1 MSETIE
7 FGQYVVERLKQA
19 GVKQCFGV
27 PGDFNL
33 GKESTPGNLILR
45 LDFVEADPDIEW
57 VGNANELNA
66 AYAADGYARVKGGLA
81 VIVTTFGVGELSAL
95 CGIAGALAER
105 VPVLHIVGAP
115 STKLQSSDS
124 LLHHTLN
131 LPGSFT
137 TFSTMSAPLSCSQA
151 LLNTIAPKTPTAWTE
166 AFDKTLKDVLEQ
178 CRPGYVEIPTDA
190 FHAKVSAEGLK
201 EALPHPHSAPPP
213 ESVAASLPTA
223 GSQATATSTL
233 AAATSAAPRAPSD
246 DVTAHVVQDI
256 AERFKNAKKP
266 VILVDAC
273 AGRFGMAGEVRKLV
287 ETCGIRFFETP
298 MGKSLL
304 DEHHPLFGGCY
315 AGANSLPPVREEVES
330 ADFVLYVGALKSD
343 FNSGSFSVNIDPKIT
358 IELHSFT
365 TNIGY
370 AAYPTTDIR
379 HVLPDLLPAFQDV
392 IQSRA
397 ASPAEGESADQKIRA
412 GRVESI
418 VPEPKGSEIKHEW
431 LWPRVGKWFADTDI
445 IITETGTSSFGLTNV
460 LLPSHSTYIAQIL
473 WGAIGWSVGACLGAA
488 MAAREDKKDRRTV
501 LFVGDGSLQLTLQEI
516 GTMLRRDVH
525 PYLFVLNNDGYE
537 IERQIHGETAKYN
550 DIQLYDHQLLLPFLA
565 GKSCKTAYQSYV
577 VKTPEELNNLLEDK
591 EFNVPDRLRLIEV
604 YMPRGDAPEGLIR
617 QAKLTAEANARI

>member
-19 GVKQCFGV
+19 GVKQVFGV

-33 GKESTPGNLILR
+33 EW
-45 LDFVEADPDIEW
+45 LDFVENDPDIEW

-115 STKLQSSDS
+115 STKLQSKDS

-151 LLNTIAPKTPTAWTE
+151 LLNEIAPKTPTTWTE
-166 AFDKTLKDVLEQ
+166 AFDKTLTDVLEQ

-190 FHAKVSAEGLK
+190 FHHKVSAAGLK
-201 EALPHPHSAPPP
+201 EKLPHPHSAPPP
-213 ESVAASLPTA
+213 ESVAASISPQDA
-223 GSQATATSTL
+223 QASATTSL
-233 AAATSAAPRAPSD
+233 AAATTVAPTRAPSD
-246 DVTAHVVQDI
+246 EVTAYVVEEI
-256 AERFKNAKKP
+256 AQRFKKAKKP

-273 AGRFGMAGEVRKLV
+273 AGRFGMAGEVRNLV
-287 ETCGIRFFETP
+287 EGCGIRFFETP

-315 AGANSLPPVREEVES
+315 AGANSLPAVREEVEA

-379 HVLPDLLPAFQDV
+379 HVLPDLLPAFKEV

-397 ASPAEGESADQKIRA
+397 ASPQAGESAEQKVQA
-412 GRVESI
+412 GRVEST
-418 VPEPKGSEIKHEW
+418 VPEPKSNEIKHEW

-488 MAAREDKKDRRTV
+488 MAAQEDDRNRRTV

-516 GTMLRRDVH
+516 GTMLRRGVH

-565 GKSCKTAYQSYV
+565 GKKCQTPYQSYV
-577 VKTPEELNNLLEDK
+577 VKTPSELNKLLDDE
-591 EFNVPDRLRLIEV
+591 EFNKADRLRLIEV

-617 QAKLTAEANARI
+617 QAKLTAEANAQA

>member
-7 FGQYVVERLKQA
+7 FSQYVVERLKQA
-19 GVKQCFGV
+19 GVKQVFGV

-33 GKESTPGNLILR
+33 G
-45 LDFVEADPDIEW
+45 LDYVEADPDIEW

-115 STKLQSSDS
+115 STKLQSKES

-131 LPGSFT
+131 LPGSFN

-151 LLNTIAPKTPTAWTE
+151 LLNQIPPKTPTTWTE
-166 AFDKTLKDVLEQ
+166 AFDKTLSDVLEQ

-190 FHAKVSAEGLK
+190 FHAKVSTEGLK
-201 EALPHPHSAPPP
+201 QTLPHPHSAPPP
-213 ESVAASLPTA
+213 ESVAAAVSPQETQ
-223 GSQATATSTL
+223 SSATSSL
-233 AAATSAAPRAPSD
+233 AAASTTAPVRAPSD
-246 DVTAHVVQDI
+246 DVTAHVVEDI
-256 AERFKNAKKP
+256 TQRFKNAKKP

-287 ETCGIRFFETP
+287 EGCGIRFFETP

-315 AGANSLPPVREEVES
+315 AGANSLPAVREEVES

-365 TNIGY
+365 TTIGY

-379 HVLPDLLPAFQDV
+379 HVLPDLLPAFQEV
-392 IQSRA
+392 VQSRA
-397 ASPAEGESADQKIRA
+397 ASPVGGESVEQKVKA

-418 VPEPKGSEIKHEW
+418 VPEPKGNEIKHEW
-431 LWPRVGKWFADTDI
+431 LWPRVGKWFADDDI

-488 MAAREDKKDRRTV
+488 MAAQEDDRNRRTV

-516 GTMLRRDVH
+516 GTMLRRGVH

-537 IERQIHGETAKYN
+537 IERQIHGVNAKYN

-565 GKSCKTAYQSYV
+565 GKSCPTPYQSYA
-577 VKTPEELNNLLEDK
+577 VKTPSELNELLESE
-591 EFNVPDRLRLIEV
+591 EFNRPDKLRLIEV
-604 YMPRGDAPEGLIR
+604 YMPRGDAPQGLVS
-617 QAKLTAEANARI
+617 QAKLTAEANRQL

>member
-1 MSETIE
+1 MSDTIE
-7 FGQYVVERLKQA
+7 FAQYVIERLKQC
-19 GVKQCFGV
+19 GVKQVFGV
-27 PGDFNL
+27 PGDFTL
-33 GKESTPGNLILR
+33 EL
-45 LDFVEADPDIEW
+45 LDYFENDPDIEW

-81 VIVTTFGVGELSAL
+81 VIITTFGVGELSAL
-95 CGIAGALAER
+95 CGVAGALAER

-115 STKLQSSDS
+115 STQLQSKEA

-131 LPGSFT
+131 LPGAFT

-151 LLNTIAPKTPTAWTE
+151 LLNQIPPKTDTTWTE
-166 AFDKTLKDVLEQ
+166 AFDKTVTDVLEQ

-190 FHAKVSAEGLK
+190 FHAKVSKQGLSEK
-201 EALPHPHSAPPP
+201 LPHPHAAPPP
-213 ESVAASLPTA
+213 ESVAAAAQPTQSSEA
-223 GSQATATSTL
+223 AKTNSVSVASSDL
-233 AAATSAAPRAPSD
+233 AKQAPSD
-246 DVTAHVVQDI
+246 DVTAHVVDEI
-256 AERFKNAKKP
+256 AQRFKQAKKP
-266 VILVDAC
+266 IVLVDAC

-287 ETCGIRFFETP
+287 EGCSIRFFETP

-315 AGANSLPPVREEVES
+315 AGANSLPKVREEVES

-343 FNSGSFSVNIDPKIT
+343 FNSGSFSVNIDPKI
-358 IELHSFT
+358 IVELHSFT

-370 AAYPTTDIR
+370 ASYPTTDLR
-379 HVLPDLLPAFQDV
+379 HVLPELLPAIQNV

-397 ASPAEGESADQKIRA
+397 GSPAAGESTEQKIKA
-412 GRVESI
+412 GRIEGT
-418 VPEPKGSEIKHEW
+418 VPEPKGQEIKHEW
-431 LWPRVGKWFADTDI
+431 LWPRVGKWFADSDI
-445 IITETGTSSFGLTNV
+445 ILTETGTSSFGLTNV

-473 WGAIGWSVGACLGAA
+473 WGAIGWSVGAALGAA
-488 MAAREDKKDRRTV
+488 MAAKEDGKNRRTV

-516 GTMLRRDVH
+516 GTMLRRNVH

-537 IERQIHGETAKYN
+537 IERQIHGEKAEYN

-565 GKSCKTAYQSYV
+565 GKKCKTPYQSYAV
-577 VKTPEELNNLLEDK
+577 STPEELNKLLDDK

-604 YMPRGDAPEGLIR
+604 YMPRGDAPEGLVR
-617 QAKLTAEANARI
+617 QAKLTAEANRKL